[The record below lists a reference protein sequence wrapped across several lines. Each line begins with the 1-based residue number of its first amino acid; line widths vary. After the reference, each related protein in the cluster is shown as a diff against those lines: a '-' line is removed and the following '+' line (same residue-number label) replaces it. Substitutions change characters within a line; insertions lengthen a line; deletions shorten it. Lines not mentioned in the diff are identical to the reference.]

1 MLVPGD
7 TVPHFEVRTREG
19 TSYID
24 YEGGSLMEQPIE
36 FVIRAGRPDTIET
49 LREYASHR
57 LSLALRRFEN
67 RIRRVIVRISDL
79 NGPRRGV
86 DSKCSITVDL
96 VDGRRIFVDATTA
109 WPYASVTHAASR
121 LNEALR
127 REIDRTAWHRS
138 GNAWFGSTDI
148 A

>member
-1 MLVPGD
+1 
-7 TVPHFEVRTREG
+7 
-19 TSYID
+19 
-24 YEGGSLMEQPIE
+24 MEEPIA
-36 FVIRAGRPDTIET
+36 FVIRAGRQDTTDT

-57 LSLALRRFEN
+57 LSLALRRFES

-109 WPYASVTHAASR
+109 WPFASVTRAAGR
-121 LNEALR
+121 LNEALGVR
-127 REIDRTAWHRS
+127 LRKRLGTDRVPRFSAPTSHRN
-138 GNAWFGSTDI
+138 GNTS
-148 A
+148 

>member
-1 MLVPGD
+1 
-7 TVPHFEVRTREG
+7 
-19 TSYID
+19 
-24 YEGGSLMEQPIE
+24 MEQPIE

-57 LSLALRRFEN
+57 LSLALRRFEH

-79 NGPRRGV
+79 NVPRRGV

-109 WPYASVTHAASR
+109 WPSASVTRAASR

-127 REIDRTAWHRS
+127 RQIDKTAWHRA
-138 GNAWFGSTDI
+138 GDPWFGGTDI

>member
-1 MLVPGD
+1 
-7 TVPHFEVRTREG
+7 
-19 TSYID
+19 
-24 YEGGSLMEQPIE
+24 MEQPIE
-36 FVIRAGRPDTIET
+36 FVIRAGRPDTVET

-67 RIRRVIVRISDL
+67 RIRRVLVRISDL
-79 NGPRRGV
+79 NGPRGGV

-109 WPYASVTHAASR
+109 WPYASVTRAISR
-121 LNEALR
+121 LHEALR
-127 REIDRTAWHRS
+127 RKIDRTAWHRS
-138 GNAWFGSTDI
+138 RGLQSGGTDI

>member
-1 MLVPGD
+1 
-7 TVPHFEVRTREG
+7 
-19 TSYID
+19 
-24 YEGGSLMEQPIE
+24 MERSIE
-36 FVIRAGRPDTIET
+36 FVIRAGRPDTIER

-57 LSLALRRFEN
+57 LSLALRRFES

-86 DSKCSITVDL
+86 DSRCSIALQL
-96 VDGRRIFVDATTA
+96 VDGRRIFVNATTA
-109 WPYASVTHAASR
+109 WPFASVTQAASR

-127 REIDRTAWHRS
+127 REMDRTASHRT
-138 GNAWFGSTDI
+138 ARAVRGSTDV

>member
-1 MLVPGD
+1 
-7 TVPHFEVRTREG
+7 
-19 TSYID
+19 
-24 YEGGSLMEQPIE
+24 MEEPIE

-49 LREYASHR
+49 LREYAFHR
-57 LSLALRRFEN
+57 LSLALRRFES

-86 DSKCSITVDL
+86 DSKCSIAVDL
-96 VDGRRIFVDATTA
+96 IDGRRIFVNATTA
-109 WPYASVTHAASR
+109 WPFTSVTRAAGR

-127 REIDRTAWHRS
+127 REIDRTAWHRTGRAS
-138 GNAWFGSTDI
+138 FSTDI

>member
-1 MLVPGD
+1 MK
-7 TVPHFEVRTREG
+7 E
-19 TSYID
+19 
-24 YEGGSLMEQPIE
+24 PIE
-36 FVIRAGRPDTIET
+36 FVIRVGRPDTIET

-67 RIRRVIVRISDL
+67 RIHRVIVRISDL

-109 WPYASVTHAASR
+109 WPYASVTGAASR

-138 GNAWFGSTDI
+138 DDAWFGGTDI